1 MKEYC
6 MYLRKSRADVEAEAR
21 GEGEPLSLYQNMFL
35 EVAKRQKLNV
45 VKIIKEIDV
54 VCEFLKIIIFILF
67 SLILCSFFQNPVY
80 AEAGFDMSEI
90 SADDLSQSFIES
102 IEKSDKEIMGE
113 NLRNFDVS
121 SEGNT
126 IVCLKNKG
134 INIYDSNLVFK
145 YSISYNA
152 DGSSIA
158 FWINENPAIYLDR
171 GDLIVVFSNE
181 GEILNVYNAANTVE
195 NGKLYRHIT
204 DADKEDEAFMYSMTF
219 SSKAQ
224 KFYCLDYTKLIRK
237 EKSTGTTEIIYENTD
252 ANSKALLMVIVVM
265 LVIVFIGFIIRSI
278 WKSHHNH
285 ICET

>member
-1 MKEYC
+1 MC
-6 MYLRKSRADVEAEAR
+6 LRKSRADVEAKAR
-21 GEGEPLSLYQNMFL
+21 GEGETLSRHQNMLL
-35 EVAKRQKLNV
+35 EVAKRQKVNI
-45 VKIIKEIDV
+45 VKIYKGIDV

-67 SLILCSFFQNPVY
+67 SLILCSFFQSPVY
-80 AEAGFDMSEI
+80 AEAGFEMSEI

-145 YSISYNA
+145 YSISYNV

-181 GEILNVYNAANTVE
+181 GEILKVYNATNTVE
-195 NGKLYRHIT
+195 NGKLYRHII
-204 DADKEDEAFMYSMTF
+204 DADKENEAFMYSMTF
-219 SSKAQ
+219 SSKVQ
-224 KFYCLDYTKLIRK
+224 KFYCSDYTKFIRK

-265 LVIVFIGFIIRSI
+265 LVIAVIGFIIRSI
-278 WKSHHNH
+278 WKSRHKH